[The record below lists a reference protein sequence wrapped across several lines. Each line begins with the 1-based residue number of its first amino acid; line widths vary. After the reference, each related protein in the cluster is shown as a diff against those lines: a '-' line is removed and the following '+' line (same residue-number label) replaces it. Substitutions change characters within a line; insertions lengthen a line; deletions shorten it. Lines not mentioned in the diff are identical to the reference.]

1 MTIKP
6 RIHYHSDCYFFGG
19 CENMLANFFNS
30 NTMQQRFDISFSYRQ
45 TSLYNKGLKARL
57 HSPIHQFPLRFP
69 DLTDLDLLPAALPML
84 MRRIILALL
93 RLMLNWPLLAWQ
105 VLVIT
110 LLLRRLRPDLLH
122 INNGGYPAA
131 LSARAA
137 ALAGRLAGVPCVL
150 MVVNN
155 MAVDYRPYY
164 RWLDYPVDR
173 LVRRA
178 VNCFV
183 TGSQA
188 AGHQLARVLQLA
200 PQRQVAIHNG
210 IALRPL
216 QAKREATRH
225 RLGLAPY
232 TVAIGVVALLIPR
245 KGHKVLLKA
254 LAQLIQDTDLE
265 VGSLMVL
272 LEGHGP
278 LESNLR
284 ALVQEL
290 GLSPWV
296 SFVGVE
302 EQVIDFMD
310 AMDVMALPSVQDEDF
325 PNVVLEAMALGKPV
339 IASRLAGTPEQVQDG
354 KTGILFEPGDSYAL
368 AKALLH
374 LVRDSHGRACMG
386 EAAKTRFSSLFTV
399 ETSIQKYVEMYYEI
413 IGVKI
418 ESI

>member
-1 MTIKP
+1 
-6 RIHYHSDCYFFGG
+6 
-19 CENMLANFFNS
+19 ML
-30 NTMQQRFDISFSYRQ
+30 
-45 TSLYNKGLKARL
+45 LY
-57 HSPIHQFPLRFP
+57 PLRFP
-69 DLTDLDLLPAALPML
+69 DLTDLDLLPSALPVL
-84 MRRIILALL
+84 LRRIILALL
-93 RLMLNWPLLAWQ
+93 RLTLNWLLLAWE
-105 VLVIT
+105 VLVLT
-110 LLLRRLRPDLLH
+110 RLLRRLRPDLLH

-155 MAVDYRPYY
+155 IAVDYSPYY
-164 RWLDYPVDR
+164 RWLDFPLDR

-178 VNCFV
+178 VTRFV

-188 AGHQLARVLQLA
+188 AGHRLATVLQLA
-200 PQRQVAIHNG
+200 PQRRVAIHNG

-216 QAKREATRH
+216 QDKREANRH
-225 RLGLAPY
+225 RLGLLPH

-245 KGHKVLLKA
+245 KGHMVILQA
-254 LAQLIQDTDLE
+254 LAQLIQNKDLAE
-265 VGSLMVL
+265 GSVQLL

-278 LESNLR
+278 LESSLR
-284 ALVQEL
+284 GFVQEH

-296 SFVGVE
+296 SFVGIE
-302 EQVIDFMD
+302 EHVMDFMD
-310 AMDVMALPSVQDEDF
+310 AMDVIALPSVQDEDF

-354 KTGILFEPGDSYAL
+354 KTGLLVEPGDSYAL

-374 LVRDSHGRACMG
+374 LVRDAHGRTCMG
-386 EAAKTRFSSLFTV
+386 EAAKIRFSSLFTV
-399 ETSIQKYVEMYYEI
+399 EISVQTYIEMYREML
-413 IGVKI
+413 GAQV